1 MLSSEESSI
10 HQPAREQHFLSEETG
25 SRTGYTSSFNNGFNF
40 QTVHPM
46 FSSTSFRSVKTGS
59 FCESVLTIILFPV
72 ARDCF
77 SFNTNV
83 VPSVKT
89 WHDFFFTDDLLNKR
103 RANSVLKTIKGFR

>member
-10 HQPAREQHFLSEETG
+10 HQPAREPQVLSEETG
-25 SRTGYTSSFNNGFNF
+25 SRTG
-40 QTVHPM
+40 M
-46 FSSTSFRSVKTGS
+46 FSSTSFRSIKTGS
-59 FCESVLTIILFPV
+59 FSESVLTFILFPV

-89 WHDFFFTDDLLNKR
+89 CHDFFFTDDFLNKR
-103 RANSVLKTIKGFR
+103 RGNC